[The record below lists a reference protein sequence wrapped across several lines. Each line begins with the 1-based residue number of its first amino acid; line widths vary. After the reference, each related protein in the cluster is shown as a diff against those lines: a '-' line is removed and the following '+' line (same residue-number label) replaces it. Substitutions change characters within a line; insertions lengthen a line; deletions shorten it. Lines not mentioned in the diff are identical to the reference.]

1 MERVGNK
8 KFNFRKGGNKMIKC
22 DFAKVSWS
30 GPKVIMYAE
39 LSTLIH
45 ALIKREKFTPEEIDE
60 IVADAK
66 KTEEQIAEEV
76 EAIKREAP
84 PEQVAFADM
93 AADLMDLLMKL
104 GDD

>member
-1 MERVGNK
+1 
-8 KFNFRKGGNKMIKC
+8 MIKV
-22 DFAKVSWS
+22 DLARVSWG
-30 GPKVIMYAE
+30 GPKSIMYAE
-39 LSTLIH
+39 LCTLIH
-45 ALIKREKFTPEEIDE
+45 SLIKKEKFTPEEIDE

-76 EAIKREAP
+76 EAAKRNAS

-93 AADLMDLLMKL
+93 ATDLMDLLMNL

>member
-1 MERVGNK
+1 MLKVDLAR
-8 KFNFRKGGNKMIKC
+8 
-22 DFAKVSWS
+22 VSWG
-30 GPKVIMYAE
+30 GPKGIMYAE
-39 LSTLIH
+39 LCTLIH
-45 ALIKREKFTPEEIDE
+45 SLIKKEKFTPEEIDE

-76 EAIKREAP
+76 EAAKRNAS

-93 AADLMDLLMKL
+93 VIDLLMNL

>member
-1 MERVGNK
+1 MLKV
-8 KFNFRKGGNKMIKC
+8 
-22 DFAKVSWS
+22 DFAKVSWG
-30 GPKVIMYAE
+30 GPKSIMYAE
-39 LSTLIH
+39 LCTLIH
-45 ALIKREKFTPEEIDE
+45 VLIKKEKFTSEEIDA

-76 EAIKREAP
+76 EAAKKKAS

-93 AADLMDLLMKL
+93 AADLMELLMKL

>member
-1 MERVGNK
+1 
-8 KFNFRKGGNKMIKC
+8 MIKC

-30 GPKVIMYAE
+30 GPKIILRAE
-39 LSTLIH
+39 VSTLLH
-45 ALIKREKFTPEEIDE
+45 SMIKNGVFTPEEIDD

-66 KTEEQIAEEV
+66 KTDKQVAEEA
-76 EAIKREAP
+76 EAARKEAS

-93 AADLMDLLMKL
+93 ATELMDLLMGL